1 MAAPQQRPGP
11 EQVLSQEKFADA
23 LRIAIA
29 RRDLTL
35 DRIRARL
42 ADRGVEIS
50 IATLSYWQQG
60 RSRPERPN
68 SLRALRELEGILD
81 LPPDTLFE
89 FLEPPRPRGRRTT
102 GGSLSMED
110 LYGADSP
117 IRSVLGGLD
126 EPNPDVTVLTTT
138 EVCSVDARRSLRRVS
153 ATQVLRGAG
162 DGCDRFITV
171 HGVDEGDVMPSHL
184 TVRGGGRLGA
194 VKVAE
199 DSGYAS
205 AAIEFGRVLGRNE
218 TAVVEYEWVMGESD
232 VPSRG
237 HERRFRTACDGYL
250 LRVCFDR
257 ATLPARCY
265 EYRRPSVDAPATSR
279 RRIMIDP
286 AGQAHTYLPK
296 CEPGVYGIAWE
307 WE

>member
-1 MAAPQQRPGP
+1 MAAPERHPGP
-11 EQVLSQEKFADA
+11 EQVLCQEKFADA
-23 LRIAIA
+23 LRAAIA

-81 LPPDTLFE
+81 LPRDTLFE

-102 GGSLSMED
+102 GGRLSLET
-110 LYGADSP
+110 LYGANPP
-117 IRSVLGGLD
+117 IRAVLGD
-126 EPNPDVTVLTTT
+126 QPEPNPDIAVLTAT
-138 EVCSVDARRSLRRVS
+138 ETCFVDARRSLRRVS
-153 ATQVLRGAG
+153 TTQVLRCTG
-162 DGCDRFITV
+162 DGCDRFVTV
-171 HGVDEGDVMPSHL
+171 HGVDEGDVMPSHVV
-184 TVRGGGRLGA
+184 VRGGKLGA
-194 VKVAE
+194 LKVSE

-205 AAIEFGRVLGRNE
+205 AEIEFGRSLGKNE
-218 TAVVEYEWVMGESD
+218 TAVVEYEWVMGESE

-237 HERRFRTACDGYL
+237 HERRFRATPDNYL

-257 ATLPARCY
+257 VTLPARCY
-265 EYRRPSVDAPATSR
+265 AYQRPRVDAPAQQR
-279 RRIMIDP
+279 RRIPVDP
-286 AGQAHTYLPK
+286 AGQAHLYLSK
-296 CEPGVYGIAWE
+296 CDPGVHGISWE